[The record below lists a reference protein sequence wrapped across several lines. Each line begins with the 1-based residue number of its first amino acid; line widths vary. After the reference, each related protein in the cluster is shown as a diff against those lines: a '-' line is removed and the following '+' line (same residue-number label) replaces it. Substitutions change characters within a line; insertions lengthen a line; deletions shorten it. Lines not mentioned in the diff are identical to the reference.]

1 MKKYIIENLSG
12 KLRSNLILAVAG
24 GFILMSCGTQM
35 GGYSET
41 DGVYYDP
48 NRDTL
53 PEGVVLDNRGNQVGE
68 YYDYN
73 DSQII
78 EDVRERSWQ
87 ENSKYWDDNASA
99 SDWGLYAG
107 SETNFYQDNWG
118 WGMPYGYYSPYHSY
132 GIRVGMSWG
141 WGSPWGWYD
150 PFWGY
155 SPYSNWGWYNG
166 YYPYGWGSSYYG
178 YYSPYYYGPAYRY
191 QRSGAN
197 GRLYNSYQGSQGLLK
212 QGANNG
218 FRNQGASGARVTNQ
232 LPADSAP
239 RFRTPAQ
246 RPNMQQQSQPRAV
259 PRNRPNFNNQQQSA
273 PRTVEPRTRSN
284 DSGGFRSGGFNS
296 GSSSSGGG
304 FRSGGSTGGGMR
316 SGGR

>member
-1 MKKYIIENLSG
+1 MKNYIIENLSR
-12 KLRSNLILAVAG
+12 KLRSRMLLAVVG
-24 GFILMSCGTQM
+24 SFILMSCGTQM

-68 YYDYN
+68 YYEYN
-73 DSQII
+73 DAQVID
-78 EDVRERSWQ
+78 DVRERTWQ
-87 ENSKYWDDNASA
+87 ENSKYWDDNASS
-99 SDWGLYAG
+99 SDWGAYAG

-118 WGMPYGYYSPYHSY
+118 WGMPFGFHSPFYGPVF
-132 GIRVGMSWG
+132 RVGMSWG

-155 SPYSNWGWYNG
+155 SPYNNWGWYNG
-166 YYPYGWGSSYYG
+166 FYPYGWGSPMYG
-178 YYSPYYYGPAYRY
+178 YYNPYFAPAYRY

-197 GRLYNSYQGSQGLLK
+197 GRMYNSYQGSQGLLK
-212 QGANNG
+212 QGANSG
-218 FRNQGASGARVTNQ
+218 FRNQGASGLRNTNQ
-232 LPADSAP
+232 QSGDYSP

-246 RPNMQQQSQPRAV
+246 RPNMPQQNQPRAI
-259 PRNRPNFNNQQQSA
+259 PRNRPDFNNQQQSA

-296 GSSSSGGG
+296 GGSSSGGG